1 MFLFID
7 ISLAEISYESRYQ
20 KNNKELKKEMSE
32 MSVKLEQST

>member
-20 KNNKELKKEMSE
+20 KNNKELKKK
-32 MSVKLEQST
+32 VIK